1 MDEAEGGGLNGRG
14 WGCYRGF
21 FRIETKEET
30 RRHVNDLGAM
40 RLGERCEGRDEA
52 MRQGGGDKGDKSATN
67 TTRWLMRRGGA
78 LPERTSAQGQGLTL

>member
-52 MRQGGGDKGDKSATN
+52 GGWIKETSATN
-67 TTRWLMRRGGA
+67 TK
-78 LPERTSAQGQGLTL
+78 QG